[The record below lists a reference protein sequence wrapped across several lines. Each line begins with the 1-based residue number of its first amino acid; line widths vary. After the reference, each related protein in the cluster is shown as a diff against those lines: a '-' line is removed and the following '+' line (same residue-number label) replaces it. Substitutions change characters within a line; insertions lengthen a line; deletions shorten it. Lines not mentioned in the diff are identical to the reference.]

1 MNTLYLKK
9 LSVTVLMAS
18 LGFLSLSA
26 IAGKDGNQRLMLER
40 INQLQQQAK
49 ATEAAKKQADAI
61 KLEECKKMI
70 DQAKPTN
77 GS

>member
-26 IAGKDGNQRLMLER
+26 LAGQDGNQRLMLDQ
-40 INQLQQQAK
+40 INKLQQQAK
-49 ATEAAKKQADAI
+49 AAESAKKQADAI
-61 KLEECKKMI
+61 KLEDCKKMI
-70 DQAKPTN
+70 DQAKQSS

>member
-1 MNTLYLKK
+1 MNTLYLRK
-9 LSVTVLMAS
+9 LSITVLMAS

-26 IAGKDGNQRLMLER
+26 IAGQDGNQRLMLER

>member
-26 IAGKDGNQRLMLER
+26 LAEQDSNQRWLTEQV
-40 INQLQQQAK
+40 IKQKQQAK
-49 ATEAAKKQADAI
+49 ATESAKNQADAI

-70 DQAKPTN
+70 DQAKQTN
-77 GS
+77 

>member
-26 IAGKDGNQRLMLER
+26 LAGQDSNQRWLTEQV
-40 INQLQQQAK
+40 IKQKQQAK
-49 ATEAAKKQADAI
+49 ATESAKNQADAI

-70 DQAKPTN
+70 DQAKQTN
-77 GS
+77 